1 MAVSAITNS
10 KANNNKK
17 KKNTSVAKR
26 IRDVK
31 RLLSKVRWLAA
42 AAAAAERRPRRR
54 RRRRPVEPRPSD
66 VPLSPLHAGYTGAED
81 APGDGEETRGP

>member
-1 MAVSAITNS
+1 MAVTAITNS

-54 RRRRPVEPRPSD
+54 RRPVEPRPSD
-66 VPLSPLHAGYTGAED
+66 VPLSPLPTGYTGAED